1 MSRQQNIEATEAL
14 ELRLNHNPDH
24 AINTEI
30 IERLE
35 PLYPSSRPSRRQA
48 ERARWTNGWRSR
60 WRGRFTLVG
69 EFATEFREKTA
80 IDFRERTKLDL
91 CAD

>member
-35 PLYPSSRPSRRQA
+35 PLYPFKS
-48 ERARWTNGWRSR
+48 
-60 WRGRFTLVG
+60 
-69 EFATEFREKTA
+69 TES
-80 IDFRERTKLDL
+80 
-91 CAD
+91 